1 MKRFYM
7 PTKIYEGRGCIFDCG
22 DEISRLGKRA
32 LIVTGKTSGASSG
45 ALYDVQDVLDS
56 LSICYVVYDSVLNN
70 PTVENAYEAGKL
82 AKEFEADF
90 VVGIGGGSPLDL
102 GKAAALFAAND
113 IEPMEIYDEPENK
126 PLPFVAI
133 PTTAGTGSEATQ
145 YSVLTVPEKETKI
158 TAKGD
163 WMFPTLAFLDARYTK
178 NLPESIAKNT
188 ALDTMSHFIES
199 ILSKRC
205 TEDSRAI
212 SLEGLEILG
221 KHIEKT
227 NLFPIPDEDRE
238 ALLHAAMLGGV
249 AIAQTG
255 TIVVHSMGY
264 ALTFYKDIPHG
275 LANGKLLLP
284 YMKMAE
290 REVPED
296 CKDIFK
302 ALGCENYEGFKALFD
317 RLDLPETPI
326 TEEEA
331 ARFAEKTIKAANVP
345 LNPWKIDFEQEREMM
360 RLKG

>member
-163 WMFPTLAFLDARYTK
+163 WMFPTLAFLDVRYTK

-264 ALTFYKDIPHG
+264 ALTFYKDMPHG

-290 REVPED
+290 KEVPED